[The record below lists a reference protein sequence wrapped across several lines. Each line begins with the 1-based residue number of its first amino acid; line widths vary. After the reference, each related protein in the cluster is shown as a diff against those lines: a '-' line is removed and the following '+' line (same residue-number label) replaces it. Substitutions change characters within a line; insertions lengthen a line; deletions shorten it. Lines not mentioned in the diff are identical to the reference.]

1 VRQDMGGRGLIWVL
15 HRASLARG
23 FERVLVMSGGR
34 LAEQGR
40 FAELDRKDSLTGL
53 LMAAE

>member
-1 VRQDMGGRGLIWVL
+1 M
-15 HRASLARG
+15 
-23 FERVLVMSGGR
+23 VMSNGR

-53 LMAAE
+53 LIAAE